1 MKKLRQRIYT
11 FLTVYRK
18 LQKLKYFKI
27 FLGCDL
33 RILYS
38 FVYHLKKR
46 PLKMKKIILFA
57 MLAVAGITATNAQTT
72 KKAKAEK
79 VAKVEGA
86 GMLFETETIDYGT
99 IAHNADGKREFV
111 FVNNGTKP
119 LIITN
124 TQGSCGCTVPTTP
137 KEPIAPGAKGV
148 IGVKYATDRV
158 GAFTKT
164 VTVTS
169 NAEGQPTKI
178 LTIKGTVLPDPVKS

>member
-1 MKKLRQRIYT
+1 
-11 FLTVYRK
+11 
-18 LQKLKYFKI
+18 
-27 FLGCDL
+27 
-33 RILYS
+33 
-38 FVYHLKKR
+38 
-46 PLKMKKIILFA
+46 MKKIILIA
-57 MLAVAGITATNAQTT
+57 MLAVVGITASNAQTT
-72 KKAKAEK
+72 KKAK
-79 VAKVEGA
+79 VAKIEGA
-86 GMLFETETIDYGT
+86 GMVFENETIDYGT
-99 IAHNADGKREFV
+99 IAHNADGNRQFV

-137 KEPIAPGAKGV
+137 KEPIAPGAKGI

-169 NAEGQPTKI
+169 NAEGQPTKV